1 MAKTAA
7 ERQKEYRVSR
17 QVAGEN
23 GERRVAAYVSTRAAL
38 ALQRLS
44 KRYGV
49 TKREML
55 ERLLIDEEEKVL
67 QGLDLDSEEGKNY
80 LDGSYAAPFQGGA
93 PFCR

>member
-7 ERQKEYRVSR
+7 ERQKEYRASR

-23 GERRVAAYVSTRAAL
+23 GERRVSAYVSTRAAL

-44 KRYGV
+44 NRYGV

-55 ERLLIDEEEKVL
+55 ERLLIAEEEKVIG
-67 QGLDLDSEEGKNY
+67 GLDLDSEEGKNY
-80 LDGSYAAPFQGGA
+80 LGGRSNPAP
-93 PFCR
+93 

>member
-1 MAKTAA
+1 VAKTAA
-7 ERQKEYRVSR
+7 ERQKEYRRNR

-23 GERRVAAYVSTRAAL
+23 GERRINAYVSTRAAL

-44 KRYGV
+44 NRYGV

-55 ERLLIDEEEKVL
+55 ERLLITEEDKVL

-80 LDGSYAAPFQGGA
+80 LDGSYAGLS
-93 PFCR
+93 